1 MEMEHLRTIRRLAQG
16 TGASCAILFAI
27 GCGSSAT
34 TQPSDYDR
42 QQQALRD
49 PFHYNP
55 DPNKTDYTVSGSSE
69 FDKNAFKRDLDHVLN
84 P

>member
-1 MEMEHLRTIRRLAQG
+1 MKNVIRTARSIGRLTSG
-16 TGASCAILFAI
+16 STAILLAI

-42 QQQALRD
+42 QQQALHD
-49 PFHYNP
+49 PFGYNP
-55 DPNKTDYTVSGSSE
+55 DLHRSQDTVSGNGD
-69 FDKNAFKRDLDHVLN
+69 FDKDALKKDLDHVIN